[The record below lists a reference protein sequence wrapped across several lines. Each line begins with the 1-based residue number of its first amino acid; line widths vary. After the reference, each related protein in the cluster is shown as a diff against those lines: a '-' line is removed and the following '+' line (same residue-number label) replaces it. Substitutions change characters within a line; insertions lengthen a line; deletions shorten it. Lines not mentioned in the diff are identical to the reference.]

1 MIMNTNIYT
10 NNMKRWLSAIVLCLV
25 TLLHVNAN
33 TGDYYYYR
41 AKADI
46 SPTGSGKVYVTTTAT
61 NDPAYQSTAMT
72 IENRVYSYGSADV
85 TFHYYAQPN
94 NDYIFDHWAKD
105 GANGATVSTDAHFSV
120 TETVTS
126 TNQNNRTSFTYF
138 AVFKKQTGLVKVYT
152 SDANRGSVTI
162 NNLDNSIGDV
172 VTLTALPDIAN
183 GVVFLGWS
191 KGSPSDTYVSTDN
204 PYTFTVSDANKGNY
218 YAMFSVPKEQV
229 YCRLQNAKTG
239 RFLSIYGNQRAGNHQ
254 GNLDDNSFNDGFI
267 FTNGLKLIK
276 PADAQGNPT
285 TVFYREGHSDGI
297 GHTSDVNLT
306 AQGVSYMT
314 NLVTTSYPI
323 SVTQVGA
330 GIYKIYTTVSAD
342 DNGTPIN
349 FNSYLCDEGGDW
361 AVMKTNSDGNSIIE
375 NEDVWYV
382 YILDE
387 STTTGAFGANTKA
400 KFTDGNGHYYTT
412 MFTTFPYQL
421 LDGVKAYYLPA
432 DIQHYDEDNH
442 SVQFVPI
449 EGNVVHENTA
459 VILECTA
466 TQNEAGVATEVNNR
480 LLPLPGTAGTV
491 VPSNL
496 LTGYASTNGSTVANV
511 DGMYVL
517 SYANDKLGFFKSSK
531 STMTPNKAYLDLSHF
546 SAEVNEIAKRTTITF
561 GDEEETTP
569 TVITNVKK
577 ELDEDAPIYDL
588 MGRRVQNAVKGIFIQ
603 NGKKFIKK

>member
-1 MIMNTNIYT
+1 MNTNNYAI
-10 NNMKRWLSAIVLCLV
+10 NMKRWLSAIVLSLV
-25 TLLHVNAN
+25 ALLHVNAN

-41 AKADI
+41 ATADI
-46 SPTGSGKVYVTTTAT
+46 SPTGSGKVYVTTTAS
-61 NDPAYQSTAMT
+61 NDPAYQGTAMT
-72 IENRVYSYGSADV
+72 ITGRQYSYGNARV
-85 TFHYYAQPN
+85 EFHYYAQPN
-94 NDYIFDHWAKD
+94 EDYIFDHWAR
-105 GANGATVSTDAHFSV
+105 GNANGATVSTDAHFSV

-126 TNQNNRTSFTYF
+126 NDQNNRTSFTYY
-138 AVFKKQTGLVKVYT
+138 AVFKEQTGLVKVYT

-162 NNLDNSIGDV
+162 DNLENAIGDD
-172 VTLTALPDIAN
+172 VTLTALPDVAN
-183 GVVFLGWS
+183 GVIFLGWS
-191 KGSPSDTYVSTDN
+191 KGSASDTYVSTDN
-204 PYTFTVSDANKGNY
+204 PYTFTVSDATKGNY
-218 YAMFSVPKEQV
+218 YAMFSAPKEQV
-229 YCRLQNAKTG
+229 YCRMQNAKTG

-254 GNLDDNSFNDGFI
+254 GTMNNQNFNDGFV
-267 FTNGLKLIK
+267 FTSGLKLID

-285 TVFYREGHSDGI
+285 TVFYREGHDDGI
-297 GHTSDVNLT
+297 GHTSGVNLT
-306 AQGVSYMT
+306 SQGTSYIP
-314 NLVTTSYPI
+314 NLVTNSYPI
-323 SVTQVGA
+323 TVTQVGA
-330 GIYKIYTTVSAD
+330 GIYKIYTTISVNDSG
-342 DNGTPIN
+342 NTIN
-349 FNSYLCDEGGDW
+349 LSSYLCDEGGDW
-361 AVMKTNSDGNSIIE
+361 AVMKTDSEGNPITE

-387 STTTGAFGANTKA
+387 NTTTGAFGANTKA
-400 KFTDGNGHYYTT
+400 KFTDGEGHYYTT

-432 DIQHYDEDNH
+432 DIEHYDEELN
-442 SVQFVPI
+442 SVKFVEI

-496 LTGYASTNGSTVANV
+496 LTGYASTNGSTVENV

-517 SYANDKLGFFKSSK
+517 SKIGDKLGFFKSSK
-531 STMTPNKAYLDLSHF
+531 SSMTPNKAYLDLSHF
-546 SAEVNEIAKRTTITF
+546 SDEVNEIARRTTISF
-561 GDEEETTP
+561 GDEEENTP

-588 MGRRVQNAVKGIFIQ
+588 MGRRVKNAVKGIYIQ